1 MRILIISDV
10 PTHPINA
17 GNKRLINAYTTL
29 FKEWGHEVHFLMIN
43 RYNMRP
49 KYQKDTTEGIFCTSK
64 EWGQFYHQYNYSTFE
79 NIKSNLN
86 ILLGKLLHNGYR
98 KCDDIYPSGLHQ
110 TFLKLHKIYK
120 FEAVIVNYFYLSK
133 ILEFIPLKK
142 KSLFTHDSF
151 SLNAKSSEHQAAYYL
166 TREEEKKALTR
177 APYIFAMQDIEAE
190 YFKSLSPNS
199 KILINYSNF
208 TYQPQPCANNHNI
221 LYLSGSS
228 KFNKE
233 GLDWFINDIF
243 PSIKL
248 KYQDAKLYIAGSI
261 CNILNEYQ
269 NNKDIELVGKINNP
283 YQFFLKGDIA
293 INPCQHGSGLKIK
306 TFEAMSYDKVVMTH
320 PHSTIGIFNKDQAPI
335 FSSIIAHE
343 WITFIEKVWEQK
355 DFLLQIKH
363 QNRIY
368 IKGMNSFIEKQYK
381 TFLYS

>member
-1 MRILIISDV
+1 MPSFTTRKTAFRKTVDNQRVANRLPTVVQPLAAGRFTCHRKKCGIYFAAPPKFIIFAND
-10 PTHPINA
+10 
-17 GNKRLINAYTTL
+17 
-29 FKEWGHEVHFLMIN
+29 
-43 RYNMRP
+43 
-49 KYQKDTTEGIFCTSK
+49 KYQKDNTDGIIYTSK

-86 ILLGKLLHNGYR
+86 ILLGKLLNNGYR
-98 KCDDIYPSGLHQ
+98 KCDDIYPSGLYR
-110 TFLKLHKIYK
+110 TFLKLHKIYR

-151 SLNAKSSEHQAAYYL
+151 SLNVKSSEHQAAYYL
-166 TREEEKKALTR
+166 TKEEEKKALSR
-177 APYIFAMQDIEAE
+177 APYIFAMQ
-190 YFKSLSPNS
+190 S
-199 KILINYSNF
+199 
-208 TYQPQPCANNHNI
+208 QPCANNHNI

-269 NNKDIELVGKINNP
+269 DNKDIELVGKIENP

-306 TFEAMSYDKVVMTH
+306 TFEAMSYDKAVMYNINNEYH
-320 PHSTIGIFNKDQAPI
+320 
-335 FSSIIAHE
+335 
-343 WITFIEKVWEQK
+343 
-355 DFLLQIKH
+355 
-363 QNRIY
+363 
-368 IKGMNSFIEKQYK
+368 
-381 TFLYS
+381 